1 MMEGILLR
9 RLLIAV
15 LTVSFFSNASGYGQD
30 ATASQVDA
38 AILGDSISTGGG
50 SHPALK
56 YDVEALWDVFNNK
69 VSVRAEKTHL
79 NEYYQGK
86 FATTELTP
94 PLRLWPTM
102 REFFGGPDW
111 VYRNLLGFFSRKFL
125 DSEEYSWGYL
135 AASELGIDASR
146 LAIAADDGARV
157 ANMPRQIDRV
167 LQFTGGKLPPKIF
180 IFYTGNDLCGMDP
193 SLMTTAADYKTH
205 LMRGL
210 TYLARNSGKTKDE
223 IPTDVYLMSYMSL
236 VQLLDDQPILDK
248 KIVAF
253 GKETTCAGLR
263 KDGYRSADP
272 AYSPKIPPEAWYFAM
287 AMPPNP
293 AAFCPTLFAPQKF
306 VNHSLSDLANRIR
319 EYRQAE
325 TEVVAEF
332 NKAAEQELFK
342 SLKLHHIVSTAGLKF
357 TPEEVGE
364 DCFHLSLRGQ
374 EKLARSVAEEISKK
388 SAH

>member
-1 MMEGILLR
+1 MYRLIFALVFALILEN
-9 RLLIAV
+9 A
-15 LTVSFFSNASGYGQD
+15 FSYGQSP
-30 ATASQVDA
+30 TFEA

-50 SHPALK
+50 SHPVLK

-69 VSVRAEKTHL
+69 VSTKTERGHL
-79 NEYYQGK
+79 NEYFQGK
-86 FATTELTP
+86 FTAPDLVAP
-94 PLRLWPTM
+94 VRLWPTM

-111 VYRNLLGFFSRKFL
+111 LYRNLLGFLSRKFL

-135 AASELGIDASR
+135 AANELGIDVTR

-157 ANMPRQIDRV
+157 VNMPRQIDRV
-167 LQFTGGKLPPKIF
+167 LQNTGGKLPPKVF

-193 SLMTTAADYKTH
+193 SLMTSTAEYKTH

-210 TYLARNSGKTKDE
+210 TYLSRNSGKAKDE
-223 IPTDVYLMSYMSL
+223 TPTEVYLLSYMSL
-236 VQLLDDQPILDK
+236 VQLLDDQKILDK
-248 KIVAF
+248 KITAF

-306 VNHSLSDLANRIR
+306 ANHSISDLANRIR
-319 EYRQAE
+319 EYRQVEA
-325 TEVVAEF
+325 EVVAEF
-332 NKAAEQELFK
+332 NKASDQELFK
-342 SLKLHHIVSTAGLKF
+342 SLRLHHIVGTASLKF
-357 TPEEVGE
+357 APEEVGE

-374 EKLARSVAEEISKK
+374 EKLARSVADEISTIK
-388 SAH
+388 AH

>member
-1 MMEGILLR
+1 MY
-9 RLLIAV
+9 RLIFALAAV
-15 LTVSFFSNASGYGQD
+15 LFFAGALSFGQNP
-30 ATASQVDA
+30 AFDA
-38 AILGDSISTGGG
+38 AILGDSISTGAG
-50 SHPALK
+50 SHPVLK

-69 VSVRAEKTHL
+69 VSTKTERSHL

-86 FATTELTP
+86 FSASDLVAP
-94 PLRLWPTM
+94 VRLWPTM
-102 REFFGGPDW
+102 REYFGGPDW

-125 DSEEYSWGYL
+125 DAEEYSWGYL
-135 AASELGIDASR
+135 AAQDLGIDVTR

-167 LQFTGGKLPPKIF
+167 LQNTGGKLPAKVF

-193 SLMTTAADYKTH
+193 SLMTSSTDYKTH

-210 TYLARNSGKTKDE
+210 TYMARNSGKTKGE
-223 IPTDVYLMSYMSL
+223 VPTDVYLMSYMSL
-236 VQLLDDQPILDK
+236 VQLLDDQMILDK

-253 GKETTCAGLR
+253 GKETTCAALR

-272 AYSPKIPPEAWYFAM
+272 GYNPKLPPEAWYFAM

-306 VNHSLSDLANRIR
+306 ADHSLSDLANRIR
-319 EYRQAE
+319 EFRLAE
-325 TEVVAEF
+325 SEVVAEF

-342 SLKLHHIVSTAGLKF
+342 SLRLHHIVSTAGLKF

-374 EKLARSVAEEISKK
+374 EKLARSVSDEITSKK
-388 SAH
+388 AH

>member
-1 MMEGILLR
+1 MCTGAYL
-9 RLLIAV
+9 
-15 LTVSFFSNASGYGQD
+15 SYGQNRGIE
-30 ATASQVDA
+30 A

-56 YDVEALWDVFNNK
+56 YDVETLWDVFNNRA
-69 VSVRAEKTHL
+69 SVKTERAHL

-86 FATTELTP
+86 FSSAELIAP
-94 PLRLWPTM
+94 IRLWPTM

-111 VYRNLLGFFSRKFL
+111 VYRNLLGFLSRKFL
-125 DSEEYSWGYL
+125 DAEEYSWGYL
-135 AASELGIDASR
+135 AAPDLGIDVTR

-167 LQFTGGKLPPKIF
+167 LERAGGALPPKVF

-193 SLMTTAADYKTH
+193 SLMTSASSYKTH

-210 TYLARNSGKTKDE
+210 TYLSRNSGKTRDE
-223 IPTDVYLMSYMSL
+223 KPTDVYLISYMSL
-236 VQLLDDQPILDK
+236 VQLLDDQQILEK

-253 GKETTCAGLR
+253 GKETTCAELR
-263 KDGYRSADP
+263 EDGYRSADQTYKP
-272 AYSPKIPPEAWYFAM
+272 NIPPEAWYFAM

-306 VNHSLSDLANRIR
+306 RNHTLSDLANRIR
-319 EYRQAE
+319 EYRRVEA
-325 TEVVAEF
+325 EVVAEF
-332 NKAAEQELFK
+332 DKAAEQELFK
-342 SLKLHHIVSTAGLKF
+342 SLRLHHIVGTAGLKF
-357 TPEEVGE
+357 TPEEVAD

-374 EKLARSVAEEISKK
+374 EKLARSVADEISNIK
-388 SAH
+388 SH

>member
-1 MMEGILLR
+1 MYRLIFALLVA
-9 RLLIAV
+9 LL
-15 LTVSFFSNASGYGQD
+15 LENAFTYGRD
-30 ATASQVDA
+30 PGFEA

-50 SHPALK
+50 SHPVLK

-69 VSVRAEKTHL
+69 ISTKTERGQL
-79 NEYYQGK
+79 NEYNQGK
-86 FATTELTP
+86 FTAPDLVAP
-94 PLRLWPTM
+94 VRLWPTM

-135 AASELGIDASR
+135 AANDLGIDVTR

-167 LQFTGGKLPPKIF
+167 LQNTGGKLPPKVF

-193 SLMTTAADYKTH
+193 SLMTSTADYKTH

-223 IPTDVYLMSYMSL
+223 TPTEVYLMSYMSL
-236 VQLLDDQPILDK
+236 VQLLDDQQILDK
-248 KIVAF
+248 KITAF

-306 VNHSLSDLANRIR
+306 ANHSLSDLANRIR
-319 EYRQAE
+319 EFRQAE
-325 TEVVAEF
+325 ADVVSEF
-332 NKAAEQELFK
+332 NKAAEQEPFK
-342 SLKLHHIVSTAGLKF
+342 SLRLQHIIGTASLKF

-374 EKLARSVAEEISKK
+374 EKLARSVADEISSIK
-388 SAH
+388 AH